1 MKFSPHMKQAG
12 FTLIELVITIVVMA
26 IMIMG
31 IAGFVELGTKGY
43 ADTVDRQALQNQARF
58 VVEKLTREIRH
69 AVPNSFSVTEGG
81 KCISFYPIDYA
92 GAYVVLPTTD
102 ESIFKFVVV
111 SADITDPIKLN
122 GKKLVINPSSQSD
135 FDFRSSSNSIELKNV
150 SYDKRIFSTTVD
162 SVEFNQGTVVNSVE
176 FNQGTVVNSVGN
188 RLYIYSDKV
197 EYCLKGSQLTR
208 KTIDIDNQPI
218 TVPVPVQVG
227 ENLTD
232 RSSFASGDTNDPS
245 SDSLARSGL
254 VHIRLYFKQN
264 DEVTNYDSDIQVLN
278 VP

>member
-1 MKFSPHMKQAG
+1 MVQFPQIKQAG
-12 FTLIELVITIVVMA
+12 FTLIELIITIVVMA

-43 ADTVDRQALQNQARF
+43 ADTVDRQQLQNQARF

-69 AVPNSFSVTEGG
+69 AVPNSFEKTDQ
-81 KCISFYPIDYA
+81 CISFYPIDYA
-92 GAYVVLPTTD
+92 GAYAVLPTTD

-111 SADITDPIKLN
+111 SADITDSTKLN
-122 GKKLVINPSSQSD
+122 GKKLVINPSTQGD
-135 FDFRSSSNSIELKNV
+135 FDINSSNSIELKNV
-150 SYDKRIFSTTVD
+150 SYDKHIFSTTVD
-162 SVEFNQGTVVNSVE
+162 SVE

-188 RLYIYSDKV
+188 RLYIYSNKV
-197 EYCLKGSQLTR
+197 KYCIDGSQLTR
-208 KTIDIDNQPI
+208 EFNDSGNPI
-218 TVPVPVQVG
+218 QVG

-232 RSSFASGDTNDPS
+232 RSSFASGDTNDLS

>member
-31 IAGFVELGTKGY
+31 IVGFVELGTKGY

-111 SADITDPIKLN
+111 NADITDPIKLN

-135 FDFRSSSNSIELKNV
+135 FDFRSSSNSIELKNI

-162 SVEFNQGTVVNSVE
+162 SVEFNQGTVVNSV
-176 FNQGTVVNSVGN
+176 GN
-188 RLYIYSDKV
+188 RLYIYNENV
-197 EYCLKGSQLTR
+197 EYCIDGSQLTR
-208 KTIDIDNQPI
+208 EFNDSGNPI
-218 TVPVPVQVG
+218 QVG
-227 ENLTD
+227 ENLID

>member
-1 MKFSPHMKQAG
+1 MMKFPQIKQAG
-12 FTLIELVITIVVMA
+12 FTLIELIITIVVMA

-43 ADTVDRQALQNQARF
+43 ADTVDRQQLQNQARF

-69 AVPNSFSVTEGG
+69 AVPNSFEKTD

-92 GAYVVLPTTD
+92 GAYAVLPTTD
-102 ESIFKFVVV
+102 ESTFKFVVV
-111 SADITDPIKLN
+111 SGGITDPTKLN
-122 GKKLVINPSSQSD
+122 GKKLVINPSTQGD
-135 FDFRSSSNSIELKNV
+135 FDINSSNSIELKNV
-150 SYDKRIFSTTVD
+150 SYDKHIFSTTVD
-162 SVEFNQGTVVNSVE
+162 SVE

-188 RLYIYSDKV
+188 RLYIYSNKV
-197 EYCLKGSQLTR
+197 KYCIDGSQLTR
-208 KTIDIDNQPI
+208 EFNDSGNPI
-218 TVPVPVQVG
+218 QVG

-232 RSSFASGDTNDPS
+232 RSSFASGNTNDLS

>member
-1 MKFSPHMKQAG
+1 MVQFPQIKQAG
-12 FTLIELVITIVVMA
+12 FTLIELIITIVVMA

-43 ADTVDRQALQNQARF
+43 ADTVDRQQLQNQARF

-69 AVPNSFSVTEGG
+69 AVPNSFEKTDQ
-81 KCISFYPIDYA
+81 CISFYPIDYA
-92 GAYVVLPTTD
+92 GAYAVLPTTD

-111 SADITDPIKLN
+111 SADITDPTKLN
-122 GKKLVINPSSQSD
+122 GKKLVINPSTQGD
-135 FDFRSSSNSIELKNV
+135 FDINSSNSIELKNV
-150 SYDKRIFSTTVD
+150 SYEKHIFSTTVD
-162 SVEFNQGTVVNSVE
+162 SVE

-188 RLYIYSDKV
+188 RLYIYSNKV
-197 EYCLKGSQLTR
+197 KYCIDGSQLTR
-208 KTIDIDNQPI
+208 EFNDSGNPI
-218 TVPVPVQVG
+218 QVG

-232 RSSFASGDTNDPS
+232 RSSFASGYTNDLS

>member
-1 MKFSPHMKQAG
+1 MVQFPQIKQAG
-12 FTLIELVITIVVMA
+12 FTLIELIITIVVMA

-43 ADTVDRQALQNQARF
+43 ADTVDRQQLQNQARF

-69 AVPNSFSVTEGG
+69 AVPNSFKKTD

-92 GAYVVLPTTD
+92 GAYVVLPVSGGD
-102 ESIFKFVVV
+102 PFRFVVV
-111 SADITDPIKLN
+111 SSEPNPDDLN
-122 GKKLVINPSSQSD
+122 GLKLVVNPNAPDDLNPTSSKSIPLSGVVKLQSD
-135 FDFRSSSNSIELKNV
+135 AGKVTPIYSTDTEPDFDV
-150 SYDKRIFSTTVD
+150 G
-162 SVEFNQGTVVNSVE
+162 SVT
-176 FNQGTVVNSVGN
+176 NSVGN
-188 RLYIYSDKV
+188 RLYIYSNKV
-197 EYCLKGSQLTR
+197 EYCLVGSSLQRNGVT
-208 KTIDIDNQPI
+208 
-218 TVPVPVQVG
+218 VG
-227 ENLTD
+227 ESLTD

>member
-1 MKFSPHMKQAG
+1 MMKFPQIKQAG
-12 FTLIELVITIVVMA
+12 FTLIELIITIVVMA

-31 IAGFVELGTKGY
+31 IAGFIELGTKGY
-43 ADTVDRQALQNQARF
+43 ADTVDRQQLQNQARF

-69 AVPNSFSVTEGG
+69 AVPNSFEKTAQ
-81 KCISFYPIDYA
+81 CISFYPIDYA
-92 GAYVVLPTTD
+92 GAYAVLPTSD
-102 ESIFKFVVV
+102 NSIFKFVVV
-111 SADITDPIKLN
+111 SGDITDPTKLN

-135 FDFRSSSNSIELKNV
+135 FDINSSNSIELKNV
-150 SYDKRIFSTTVD
+150 SYGKYIFSTTVD
-162 SVEFNQGTVVNSVE
+162 SSK

-188 RLYIYSDKV
+188 RLYIYSNKV
-197 EYCLKGSQLTR
+197 KYCIDGSQLTR
-208 KTIDIDNQPI
+208 EFNDSGNPI
-218 TVPVPVQVG
+218 QVG

-232 RSSFASGDTNDPS
+232 RSSFSSGDTNDTS

-254 VHIRLYFKQN
+254 VHIRLYFKKN

>member
-1 MKFSPHMKQAG
+1 MMKFPQIKQAG
-12 FTLIELVITIVVMA
+12 FTLIELIITIVVMA

-43 ADTVDRQALQNQARF
+43 ADTVDRQQLQNQARF

-69 AVPNSFSVTEGG
+69 AVPNSFEKTD

-92 GAYVVLPTTD
+92 GAYEVLPISGN
-102 ESIFKFVVV
+102 SIFKFVVV
-111 SADITDPIKLN
+111 SGDITDPAKLN

-135 FDFRSSSNSIELKNV
+135 FDINSSNSIELKNV

-162 SVEFNQGTVVNSVE
+162 SVEFNQGTVVNSV
-176 FNQGTVVNSVGN
+176 GN
-188 RLYIYSDKV
+188 RLYIYSNKV
-197 EYCLKGSQLTR
+197 KYCIDGSQLTR
-208 KTIDIDNQPI
+208 EFNDSGNPI
-218 TVPVPVQVG
+218 QVG
-227 ENLTD
+227 ENLTE

>member
-162 SVEFNQGTVVNSVE
+162 SVEFNQGTVVNSV
-176 FNQGTVVNSVGN
+176 GN
-188 RLYIYSDKV
+188 RLYIYSNKV
-197 EYCLKGSQLTR
+197 KYCIDGSQLTR
-208 KTIDIDNQPI
+208 EFNDSGNPI
-218 TVPVPVQVG
+218 QVG

-232 RSSFASGDTNDPS
+232 RSSFASGDTNDLS

-254 VHIRLYFKQN
+254 VHIRLYFKKN
-264 DEVTNYDSDIQVLN
+264 DEITNYDSDIQVLN

>member
-1 MKFSPHMKQAG
+1 MVQFPQIKQAG
-12 FTLIELVITIVVMA
+12 FTLIELIITIVVMA

-43 ADTVDRQALQNQARF
+43 ADTVDRQQLQNQARF

-69 AVPNSFSVTEGG
+69 AVPNSFEKTD

-92 GAYVVLPTTD
+92 GAYAVLPTSDTPV
-102 ESIFKFVVV
+102 FRFVVV
-111 SADITDPIKLN
+111 SGDITDPAKLEE
-122 GKKLVINPSSQSD
+122 KKLVINPSSQND
-135 FDFRSSSNSIELKNV
+135 FDGSSSNSIELKNV
-150 SYDKRIFSTTVD
+150 SYDKQIFSTTVD
-162 SVEFNQGTVVNSVE
+162 SVE

-188 RLYIYSDKV
+188 RLYIYSSKV
-197 EYCLKGSQLTR
+197 TYCIDGSQLTR
-208 KTIDIDNQPI
+208 KTIDIDNQSI
-218 TVPVPVQVG
+218 TVPVQVG
-227 ENLTD
+227 ENLTE
-232 RSSFASGDTNDPS
+232 RSSFASGDTNDLS

-264 DEVTNYDSDIQVLN
+264 DEVTNYDGDIQVLN